1 MADLVGHN
9 SQSTCCRFNPAVLTT
24 EVNNPK
30 KTFCVVA
37 LADEEGLIS
46 VWSSSKTSPLL
57 VIRDCFEDAVTDI
70 TWDKDGAGT
79 GTMLAASLDGTI
91 TIVRD
96 FLEGSVPLKEA
107 ELDRHLQAL
116 YGKSAKD
123 INKQQTPVKQNS
135 LALQYSKINMVKSAN
150 TIHNNHTNSAN
161 QGHINSV
168 SSSGNIS
175 TSKASSVPVKHTIS
189 LNKDGKKRIT
199 PVQIYNPT
207 NSSST
212 TYENGSSSYTQSSP
226 PSPSNNLGT
235 SRPRTDLNIPK
246 NSGTSHPRND
256 LNVAKK
262 PKLSHD
268 NVAPGLKVS
277 LLRNEIIV
285 TLPSYPKSH
294 MIEFIVQNKNTSKSD
309 KNVSVA
315 NIFKDKVHVLRA
327 VSLASPR
334 ELHTIANIGYQTSCL
349 TSISLFESPIEN
361 NNMNNSNSGSV
372 NGTSPLWRCAVT
384 GQATCISGIQHSKSS
399 SNEEVEGVCVIGCS
413 DGTLHLL
420 NLSAGLRLLPPLV
433 VGMAIANIDM
443 VVTNSIVHILVL
455 TVDGSL
461 CGWSLNIE
469 TSELSCI
476 FSADVK
482 PVIYSVKSKVTFGD
496 YPKLSEPTAAPENL
510 IHAFIEKCYFFPSPS
525 KILPT
530 IHVRSGK
537 VGVGTDGSLQ
547 VFTYNYTA
555 KTWMR
560 TADTRHVL
568 SSASSGPAN
577 YPLTELD
584 KLQKDSTQSSGI
596 TPSAITSLSTI
607 MNRPQFR

>member
-1 MADLVGHN
+1 
-9 SQSTCCRFNPAVLTT
+9 VLST

-70 TWDKDGAGT
+70 TWDKDGT
-79 GTMLAASLDGTI
+79 GIMLASSLDGTI
-91 TIVRD
+91 TIVKD
-96 FLEGSVPLKEA
+96 FLEGSSAPLKET

-150 TIHNNHTNSAN
+150 TIPNNHTNNVN
-161 QGHINSV
+161 QGHSNNV
-168 SSSGNIS
+168 SSSVSVNIS
-175 TSKASSVPVKHTIS
+175 TSKASSIPVKQIIS

-199 PVQIYNPT
+199 PVQIYNPN

-212 TYENGSSSYTQSSP
+212 TYENGASSYTQSSP
-226 PSPSNNLGT
+226 PSPSNNLGS
-235 SRPRTDLNIPK
+235 SRPRTDLNVPQ
-246 NSGTSHPRND
+246 NPGTSQPRND
-256 LNVAKK
+256 LNAAKK

-268 NVAPGLKVS
+268 IIAPGLKVS

-285 TLPSYPKSH
+285 TLPSYPKNH
-294 MIEFIVQNKNTSKSD
+294 TIEFIVQNKNNSKSD
-309 KNVSVA
+309 KNISVA

-327 VSLASPR
+327 VSLASPK
-334 ELHTIANIGYQTSCL
+334 ELLSIANIGYQTSCL

-361 NNMNNSNSGSV
+361 NNNTNNSKSGSV
-372 NGTSPLWRCAVT
+372 NSPLWRCAVT
-384 GQATCISGIQHSKSS
+384 GQATCISGIQHSNSS
-399 SNEEVEGVCVIGCS
+399 SNEEIEGVCVIGCS

-420 NLSAGLRLLPPLV
+420 NLSSGLRLLPPLV

-443 VVTNSIVHILVL
+443 VVINANIHILVL

-461 CGWSLNIE
+461 CGWSLNIG

-482 PVIYSVKSKVTFGD
+482 PVIYSVKSRITFGD
-496 YPKLSEPTAAPENL
+496 YPKISEPTAAPENL

-530 IHVRSGK
+530 VHVRSGK
-537 VGVGTDGSLQ
+537 GGVGVGVGTDGSLQ
-547 VFTYNYTA
+547 VFTYNYTT

-560 TADTRHVL
+560 TADSRHVL

-584 KLQKDSTQSSGI
+584 KLQKDSNQSSGI
-596 TPSAITSLSTI
+596 APSAVTSLSTI